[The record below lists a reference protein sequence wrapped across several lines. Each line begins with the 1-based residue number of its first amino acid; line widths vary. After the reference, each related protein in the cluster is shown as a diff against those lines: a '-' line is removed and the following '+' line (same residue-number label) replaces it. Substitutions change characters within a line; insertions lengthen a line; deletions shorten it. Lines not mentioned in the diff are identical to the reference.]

1 MKKDTNQT
9 SVSGALM
16 VRHVFFDAIDTS
28 SNPPFAKL
36 FFFFKSHNRIGKA
49 FIFNKN
55 EGKVEN
61 KVLGRFREGFIVPI
75 RWHNHFII

>member
-36 FFFFKSHNRIGKA
+36 FFSFSNLIIASERHLFSIKMKEKLKIKFWVG
-49 FIFNKN
+49 
-55 EGKVEN
+55 
-61 KVLGRFREGFIVPI
+61 LGRALLSQ
-75 RWHNHFII
+75 